1 MRRTSD
7 KNMLGD
13 ITQMSNRKK
22 ASKGKKNKD
31 DLIPEEHVAYRVADP
46 TPIDYNDGIS
56 EIFIDKQRI
65 RLERQA
71 ENARQLADRKKKR
84 RLLGKGGLT
93 SMNMDNVNQ
102 SAMS

>member
-1 MRRTSD
+1 
-7 KNMLGD
+7 MLGD
-13 ITQMSNRKK
+13 LSQMSNRKK
-22 ASKGKKNKD
+22 TSKGKKNKD
-31 DLIPEEHVAYRVADP
+31 DLTTPEEHVPYRVADL
-46 TPIDYNDGIS
+46 TPIDYNDGIN

-93 SMNMDNVNQ
+93 SMNMDPVNQ